1 MGFRQQGQPAETTG
15 LDNGQIQIRGLG
27 VGDSLAFL
35 LDKKSQTKIVK
46 LGHGTHTRL
55 LQP

>member
-1 MGFRQQGQPAETTG
+1 MGFRQQGQPAETAG
-15 LDNGQIQIRGLG
+15 LNNGKIQIRGLG

-35 LDKKSQTKIVK
+35 LDKKAQTKIVK

-55 LQP
+55 HQP